1 MLEALPC
8 LWLFMQSVRKNSWW
22 TRLCGSASDHSNL
35 NVGWRK
41 NVTGSQ
47 YPGKEKSVGSLT
59 GDWQWVVTV
68 DFAGY
73 LLSFCESSGLFL
85 LDHRLRLPCMQDRC
99 LICGYQQE
107 SCPRWMLNCSD
118 LLKLRNFWAQL
129 KIQHELP
136 QEHWCLR
143 LWCLQIFRCPWFHE
157 EMGKNQWL
165 DVWLIAGSEQSAVL
179 SWNPIRVWFGL
190 QLKKDRKELQQV

>member
-1 MLEALPC
+1 MLEALSW
-8 LWLFMQSVRKNSWW
+8 LWLFMQSVRKKSWW
-22 TRLCGSASDHSNL
+22 TRLCRSASDHSNL

-47 YPGKEKSVGSLT
+47 YPGKEKSVGLLT

-118 LLKLRNFWAQL
+118 PLKLRNFWAQL

-136 QEHWCLR
+136 QEHWCSR
-143 LWCLQIFRCPWFHE
+143 LWCLQIFRYPLISWRNGKKSVAWCLADSWQWTECCALMKSHLCLVWAPAE
-157 EMGKNQWL
+157 EG
-165 DVWLIAGSEQSAVL
+165 
-179 SWNPIRVWFGL
+179 
-190 QLKKDRKELQQV
+190 